1 MELPAYKTKEKNS
14 ELQVEPD
21 SKSES
26 AEIENT
32 TQDDP
37 SSVYFLRI
45 LVSISAFVPSHLV
58 EDYLELNDWGW
69 ITVFVGIIG
78 AWIYTSFKT
87 KFFGSETERRIGDFL
102 YSLIPWAILAMII
115 LAFLARYFA
124 DRNRP

>member
-1 MELPAYKTKEKNS
+1 MPAYKTKEKNP
-14 ELQVEPD
+14 ELQVEPE

-26 AEIENT
+26 TEIENT

-45 LVSISAFVPSHLV
+45 LVSISAFVLSHSL

-69 ITVFVGIIG
+69 VTFFVGIIG

-102 YSLIPWAILAMII
+102 YSLIPWAILAAII

-124 DRNRP
+124 DRNNP